1 MAPAAGVCIFRYLA
15 VLRVR
20 IITVGDDKDEWISEG
35 IAHFT
40 RLLSRYCNVEMIAVP
55 PAWGRS
61 QSREVLKRQE
71 AKALAPYLDKGV
83 SVALA
88 DSAATLDSEGFAKF
102 LERLQVTSSGTATFL
117 VGGPYGLDPK
127 LAASC
132 THRISLS
139 RLTFSHQIVRLI
151 LLEQLFRGFS
161 ILHGTDYHK

>member
-1 MAPAAGVCIFRYLA
+1 M
-15 VLRVR
+15 RV
-20 IITVGDDKDEWISEG
+20 ITVGDDKDEWISEG

-40 RLLSRYCNVEMIAVP
+40 RLLSRYSSIEMISVP

-61 QSREVLKRQE
+61 QSREALKRQE
-71 AKALAPYLDKGV
+71 AQSLAPYLDKGV
-83 SVALA
+83 SVALD
-88 DSAATLDSEGFAKF
+88 DSAATLDSQGFAKF
-102 LERLQVTSSGTATFL
+102 LERLQVTSGGTATFL
-117 VGGPYGLDPK
+117 IGGPYGLDPQ

-132 THRISLS
+132 NHRISLS